1 MQRHLKARLVT
12 RVERASEGGM
22 DRERVNDGSWKIP
35 GDIPKQSLETFIV
48 DIRSAPRPYQIY
60 TQFISV

>member
-1 MQRHLKARLVT
+1 MT